1 MKSALKILFSAP
13 LHPLW
18 FILACLLLAAVM
30 VGALV
35 MAARVSWV
43 IDGTIEQAS
52 QPMPTR
58 LPAKPS
64 GALLPVAL
72 DSLK

>member
-1 MKSALKILFSAP
+1 MVYPGLP
-13 LHPLW
+13 
-18 FILACLLLAAVM
+18 AARIGAGRRLGDGM
-30 VGALV
+30 VV
-35 MAARVSWV
+35 AARVSWV
-43 IDGTIEQAS
+43 IDGTIEQGS

-72 DSLK
+72 DSLN